1 MNPEPMTKLNKGIGV
16 VGSTTIDTIVSQ
28 HRSVTKIGGV
38 TAYAGI
44 TYSRHGLDTF
54 VVSNIANN
62 DRTIVDRLEQE
73 NIIVLNGKTNRTTH
87 FVNDIKKDPRG
98 QALFNRARSIQPRQL
113 SAVIKRVGGLHL
125 GPLHPDDIE
134 SEALTALHNTD
145 LKIFLDIQG
154 YTRKV
159 VTKRVSAAVSRHL
172 PAALS
177 AAHIIKA
184 NGTELKYILEHYQK
198 GLTELMKT
206 FEIEESVITLG
217 QEGGWVETLSGE
229 KFDYTA
235 DRIETVTDPTGA
247 GDVFFAAYLICRFV
261 NNQDIPDACRYA
273 ASTAARQVE
282 GTHISIDRLGLP

>member
-1 MNPEPMTKLNKGIGV
+1 MTKLNKGIGV

-73 NIIVLNGKTNRTTH
+73 NIIVLNGQTNRTTH
-87 FVNDIKKDPRG
+87 FVNDIKKYSRR
-98 QALFNRARSIQPRQL
+98 QEIFNRARPIQLRQL
-113 SAVIKRVGGLHL
+113 LTVLDRIDGLHL

-134 SEALTALHNTD
+134 PEVLTALQNAD
-145 LKIFLDIQG
+145 LKIFLDVQG
-154 YTRKV
+154 YIRKV
-159 VTKRVSAAVSRHL
+159 VNKRVSTAVSRHL

-177 AAHIIKA
+177 TARIIKA
-184 NGTELKYILEHYQK
+184 NGTELKVILEHYQK
-198 GLTELMKT
+198 GLAELMKS

-217 QEGGWVETLSGE
+217 QKGGWVETRSGE

-261 NNQDIPDACRYA
+261 NSQDIPDACRYA
-273 ASTAARQVE
+273 AGTAARQVE

>member
-1 MNPEPMTKLNKGIGV
+1 MTKLNKGIGV

-54 VVSNIANN
+54 VVSNIAKN
-62 DRTIVDRLEQE
+62 DRAIIERLEQE
-73 NIIVLNGKTNRTTH
+73 NIIVLNGKTNRTTQ
-87 FVNDIKKDPRG
+87 FVNDIKKYSRR
-98 QALFNRARSIQPRQL
+98 QEIFNRARPIQLRQL
-113 SAVIKRVGGLHL
+113 LTVLDRIDGLHL

-134 SEALTALHNTD
+134 PEVLTALQNAD
-145 LKIFLDIQG
+145 LKIFLDVQG

-159 VTKRVSAAVSRHL
+159 VNKRVSTAVSRHL

-177 AAHIIKA
+177 TARIIKA
-184 NGTELKYILEHYQK
+184 NGTELKVILEHYQK
-198 GLTELMKT
+198 GLAEIMKS

-217 QEGGWVETLSGE
+217 QKGGWVETRSGE

-261 NNQDIPDACRYA
+261 NSQDIPDACRYA

>member
-1 MNPEPMTKLNKGIGV
+1 MTKLNKGIGV

-62 DRTIVDRLEQE
+62 DRAIIERLEQE

-87 FVNDIKKDPRG
+87 FVNDIKKDFRR
-98 QALFNRARSIQPRQL
+98 QELFNRARSIQPRQL

-134 SEALTALHNTD
+134 SEALTSLHNTD

-154 YTRKV
+154 YTRKI
-159 VTKRVSAAVSRHL
+159 VTKRVSTAVSRHL

-198 GLTELMKT
+198 GLAELMKS

-217 QEGGWVETLSGE
+217 QKGGLVVTLSGD
-229 KFDYTA
+229 KFHYKA
-235 DRIETVTDPTGA
+235 DKIESVTDPTGA

-261 NNQDIPDACRYA
+261 NSQDIPDACRYA